1 MAQGTCGLIAFEEVV
16 ITRETQ
22 YQACRGRIAFEQ
34 EFTTMATDGDDT
46 KPVEAEAHSFRAKL
60 EQAAW
65 HKEPAD

>member
-1 MAQGTCGLIAFEEVV
+1 MAQGTCGLIAF
-16 ITRETQ
+16 
-22 YQACRGRIAFEQ
+22 AFEQ

>member
-1 MAQGTCGLIAFEEVV
+1 MRSEPEEVV
-16 ITRETQ
+16 DAATGSTGTKPIV
-22 YQACRGRIAFEQ
+22 GPDAFEQ